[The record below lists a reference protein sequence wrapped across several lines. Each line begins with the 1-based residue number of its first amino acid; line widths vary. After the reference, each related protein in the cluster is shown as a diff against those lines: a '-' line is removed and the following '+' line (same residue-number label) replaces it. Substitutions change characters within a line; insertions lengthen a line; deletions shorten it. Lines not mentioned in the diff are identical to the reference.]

1 MSKVFDKTSQALE
14 QSLNFRLQ
22 RHNITTA
29 NIANAETPDYHAKKI
44 DFEEAL
50 SRAIDLEGMGESH
63 SPNANHISLGTG
75 SIGRSRVEIYD
86 NPDINLTNDKNTVD
100 VEKEMS
106 ALAENTILYKAA
118 IELINKKIAQTRYAI
133 TEGGR

>member
-1 MSKVFDKTSQALE
+1 MSKIFDTTAQALE
-14 QSLNFRLQ
+14 QSLNYRLQ

-29 NIANAETPDYHAKKI
+29 NIANAETPDYHARKL

-50 SRAIDLEGMGESH
+50 SRAIDLEGMGETH
-63 SPNANHISLGTG
+63 SPNPNHIGIGTG
-75 SIGRSRVEIYD
+75 SIARSRVDVYD

-106 ALAENTILYKAA
+106 TLAENTILYKAA

-133 TEGGR
+133 SEGGR

>member
-1 MSKVFDKTSQALE
+1 MSKIFDKTSQALE

-50 SRAIDLEGMGESH
+50 SRAIDLEGMGSEM
-63 SPNANHISLGTG
+63 SPDKNHIGLGTG
-75 SIGRSRVEIYD
+75 SIGRSRVDVYE
-86 NPDINLTNDKNTVD
+86 NPDINLANDKNTVD
-100 VEKEMS
+100 VEKEM
-106 ALAENTILYKAA
+106 ATLAENTILYKAA
-118 IELINKKIAQTRYAI
+118 IELINKKLAQTRYAI